1 MCSLDPEE
9 RQLKVKRFLSSVKI
23 VYRKTTA
30 LTKIV
35 IATAVVLSI
44 AAILTL
50 RIATENTRQQTEA
63 LRQEAILLEQ
73 EEQRLELYIRQL
85 GTVQGIMRIA
95 QERLGLV
102 EPDSVIIQP
111 E

>member
-1 MCSLDPEE
+1 M
-9 RQLKVKRFLSSVKI
+9 KVRRLLSSVKV
-23 VYRKTTA
+23 VYRKSTA

-35 IATAVVLSI
+35 IAAAVVLSI
-44 AAILTL
+44 AAIVTL
-50 RIATENTRQQTEA
+50 NAATENTRQQTEA
-63 LRQEAILLEQ
+63 LRQEAILLEAEQ
-73 EEQRLELYIRQL
+73 QRLELYIREL

-102 EPDSVIIQP
+102 EPDSIIIQP

>member
-1 MCSLDPEE
+1 M
-9 RQLKVKRFLSSVKI
+9 KVRRLLSSVKV
-23 VYRKTTA
+23 VYRKSSA

-35 IATAVVLSI
+35 VAAALVLSI
-44 AAILTL
+44 AAILAL
-50 RIATENTRQQTEA
+50 GIATENTRQQTEA

-73 EEQRLELYIRQL
+73 EQQRLELYISEL
-85 GTVQGIMRIA
+85 GTVQGILRIA

-102 EPDSVIIQP
+102 EPGSVIIQP

>member
-1 MCSLDPEE
+1 M
-9 RQLKVKRFLSSVKI
+9 KVRRLLSSVKI

>member
-1 MCSLDPEE
+1 M
-9 RQLKVKRFLSSVKI
+9 KVRRLLSSVKV
-23 VYRKTTA
+23 VYRRSTA

-35 IATAVVLSI
+35 VAAAVVLSI

-50 RIATENTRQQTEA
+50 NAATDNTRQQTET
-63 LRQEAILLEQ
+63 LRQEAILLEA
-73 EEQRLELYIRQL
+73 EQHRLELYIREL

>member
-1 MCSLDPEE
+1 M
-9 RQLKVKRFLSSVKI
+9 KVRRLLSSVKI
-23 VYRKTTA
+23 VYRKSTA

-35 IATAVVLSI
+35 IAAALVFSI

-50 RIATENTRQQTEA
+50 RAASENTRQQTEA

-73 EEQRLELYIRQL
+73 EEQRLDLYIREL
-85 GTVQGIMRIA
+85 GTINGIMRIA

>member
-1 MCSLDPEE
+1 M
-9 RQLKVKRFLSSVKI
+9 KVRRLLSSVKV
-23 VYRKTTA
+23 VYRKSTA

-35 IATAVVLSI
+35 IAAALVLSI
-44 AAILTL
+44 AAILAL
-50 RIATENTRQQTEA
+50 GAATENTRQQTEA

-73 EEQRLELYIRQL
+73 EQQRLELYISEL
-85 GTVQGIMRIA
+85 GTVNGILRIA

-102 EPDSVIIQP
+102 EPGSVIIQP